1 MMFDR
6 NSRYSAQPAYLTRTS
21 DGRTVVAVTIPL
33 PRTERSAGEHRRREG
48 DRLDLL
54 AARYLNE
61 PTTFWRLC
69 DLNGASVPAALE
81 ARPLIAIPRGGRR

>member
-1 MMFDR
+1 MFDR
-6 NSRYSAQPAYLTRTS
+6 NSRYSAQPTYLTRTS
-21 DGRTVVAVTIPL
+21 DGRTVVAVVIPG
-33 PRTERSAGEHRRREG
+33 PRTEQSAGEHRRREG

-61 PTTFWRLC
+61 PTAFWRLC

-81 ARPLIAIPRGGRR
+81 ARPLIAIPRGGRG